1 MSGANKYE
9 HDFCSELHESTED
22 VHDESDKLINMKLVA
37 ALTDTKVW
45 SQAVCDFYYVFRQL
59 EISLEEVKNDERLGT
74 LHFCSEP
81 EYRRTE
87 LFQKD
92 LEFYMGSNWASE
104 VKPSEAA
111 EKYCNRLQEITRTN
125 PKLLVA

>member
-1 MSGANKYE
+1 MDEDNKYGN
-9 HDFCSELHESTED
+9 DFCTELHESTGD

-45 SQAVCDFYYVFRQL
+45 SQAVSDFYHVFRQI
-59 EISLEEVKNDERLGT
+59 EISLEQLKSDDKLGV
-74 LHFCSEP
+74 LQFCSEP

-92 LEFYMGSNWASE
+92 LEFYVGSDWSSE
-104 VKPSEAA
+104 LKPSAA
-111 EKYCNRLQEITRTN
+111 ASKYCERLQEITETN